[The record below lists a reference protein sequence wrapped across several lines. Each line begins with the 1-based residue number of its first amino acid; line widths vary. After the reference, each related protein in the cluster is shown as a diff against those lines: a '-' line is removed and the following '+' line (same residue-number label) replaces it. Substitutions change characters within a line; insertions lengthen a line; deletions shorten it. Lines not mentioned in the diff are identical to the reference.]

1 MPVYNEE
8 ARLPEALKQALSVDY
23 PCDVEFVVVNDGS
36 QDGTAEILA
45 RVDDTRVTV
54 VTQPRNQGKG
64 AAIRAGVERATGTY
78 LVILDA
84 DLEYDPQDIP
94 RLLAPVLDGRAEV
107 VYGNRTFGS
116 HSSFS
121 FWYVMGNKAVT
132 TAANMMFNCYL
143 GDLETCFKLMPVE
156 LYRSLDVKS
165 KGFGMEAEVTG
176 KLLRR
181 AHPRGGQEDHLA
193 GRGGGAVDPG
203 PRADAPAAPRRRR
216 PVALLAASAGVL
228 AVGLVML
235 VAGFLSRRDAVPSTS
250 STGSSATASGPA
262 PSASTVKLALATA
275 LLESARVGQVTLDA
289 TARQQLADMLNW
301 SSDKAADALWDRYG
315 GAALVPRF
323 TSKYGMAKLA
333 FVAGFPRRW
342 GHMKC
347 TPGDLAALMLYILD
361 RLLPEDR
368 AYLIDAMRAV
378 GPVQRWGV
386 WAAGPDLRPGTKNGW
401 SVEPDGGTRHWV
413 ADTVGFAGPDER
425 YVVAAMYH

>member
-1 MPVYNEE
+1 M
-8 ARLPEALKQALSVDY
+8 
-23 PCDVEFVVVNDGS
+23 
-36 QDGTAEILA
+36 
-45 RVDDTRVTV
+45 
-54 VTQPRNQGKG
+54 
-64 AAIRAGVERATGTY
+64 
-78 LVILDA
+78 
-84 DLEYDPQDIP
+84 
-94 RLLAPVLDGRAEV
+94 
-107 VYGNRTFGS
+107 
-116 HSSFS
+116 
-121 FWYVMGNKAVT
+121 
-132 TAANMMFNCYL
+132 
-143 GDLETCFKLMPVE
+143 
-156 LYRSLDVKS
+156 
-165 KGFGMEAEVTG
+165 
-176 KLLRR
+176 
-181 AHPRGGQEDHLA
+181 
-193 GRGGGAVDPG
+193 DPG

-262 PSASTVKLALATA
+262 PSASSCGPWGCAQQQRFTAAADLLARQPGYLAIVVRDRRTGAVWQAGDVNHLTWAASTVKLALATA

-425 YVVAAMYH
+425 YVVAAMYHLPPSVPTTSTGIHTGARAVSDLVATVFGAPVPAVVTVPDHE